1 MKKLIFLIVLFSGLS
16 FAQNLP
22 IIAVT
27 EIQSSVDSKYWRDY
41 KNSKSTNFQN
51 MLETQ
56 LVKVGRFKIM
66 ERNRIDE
73 VLSEQVLQG
82 EFSGAGTNMSAG
94 AVDYIVYGSITKFGK
109 KEKVIQTNKFSSVK
123 IITEFGIDL
132 KVVSALDGEVRR
144 AENVDVVLETGSG
157 MSTGKIATGDSA
169 ADPLA
174 DVQRRAAK
182 KVAAAIAESI
192 FPIGVITFR
201 DNEAYL
207 NYGDAILTVGDRL
220 KVIQPGEE
228 LIDEATGLNLGA
240 TEQVIGT
247 VEVTEALA
255 KFSKAKVIQG
265 GNPGK
270 GMQARIIKDASSGA
284 SGSRSGPQ
292 NQRQPL
298 GRQIWKPSLKLLC
311 QLSFYSLL

>member
-1 MKKLIFLIVLFSGLS
+1 MKKLLLIIAMVFSGLIFS
-16 FAQNLP
+16 QNLP

-41 KNSKSTNFQN
+41 KNSKSNNFQN

-73 VLSEQVLQG
+73 VLSEQALQG
-82 EFSGAGTNMSAG
+82 EFSGSGTNMAMG
-94 AVDYIVYGSITKFGK
+94 AVDYIVYGSVTKFGK

-144 AENVDVVLETGSG
+144 AEAVNVVLETASG
-157 MSTGKIATGDSA
+157 MSTGKVSTGDAA
-169 ADPLA
+169 ADPLS

-207 NYGDAILTVGDRL
+207 NYGEAILTVGDRL

-240 TEQVIGT
+240 TETVIGT
-247 VEVTEALA
+247 VEVTEALE
-255 KFSKAKVIQG
+255 KFSKAKVIRG

-284 SGSRSGPQ
+284 GGNRSGPQ

-298 GRQIWKPSLKLLC
+298 GRQIWKK
-311 QLSFYSLL
+311 

>member
-1 MKKLIFLIVLFSGLS
+1 MKKLLLIIAMVFSGLIFS
-16 FAQNLP
+16 QNLP

-41 KNSKSTNFQN
+41 KNSKSNNFQN

-73 VLSEQVLQG
+73 VLSEQALQG
-82 EFSGAGTNMSAG
+82 EFSGSGTNMAMG
-94 AVDYIVYGSITKFGK
+94 AVDYIVYGSVTKFGK

-144 AENVDVVLETGSG
+144 AEAVNVVLETASG
-157 MSTGKIATGDSA
+157 MSTGKVSTGDAA
-169 ADPLA
+169 ADPLS

-207 NYGDAILTVGDRL
+207 NYGEAILTVGDRL

-240 TEQVIGT
+240 TETVVGT
-247 VEVTEALA
+247 VEVTEALE
-255 KFSKAKVIQG
+255 KFSKAKVIRG

-284 SGSRSGPQ
+284 GGNRSGPQ

-298 GRQIWKPSLKLLC
+298 GRQI
-311 QLSFYSLL
+311 

>member
-1 MKKLIFLIVLFSGLS
+1 MKKLLIVIAMVFSGLIFS
-16 FAQNLP
+16 QNLP

-41 KNSKSTNFQN
+41 KNSKSNNFQN

-73 VLSEQVLQG
+73 VLSEQALQG
-82 EFSGAGTNMSAG
+82 EFSGSGTNMAMG
-94 AVDYIVYGSITKFGK
+94 AVDYIVYGSVTKFGK

-144 AENVDVVLETGSG
+144 AEAVNVVLETASG
-157 MSTGKIATGDSA
+157 MSTGKVSTGDAA
-169 ADPLA
+169 ADPLS

-207 NYGDAILTVGDRL
+207 NYGEAILTVGDRL

-240 TEQVIGT
+240 TETVVGT
-247 VEVTEALA
+247 VEVTEALE
-255 KFSKAKVIQG
+255 KFSKAKVIRG

-284 SGSRSGPQ
+284 GGNRSGPQ

-298 GRQIWKPSLKLLC
+298 GRQI
-311 QLSFYSLL
+311 

>member
-123 IITEFGIDL
+123 VITEFGIDL

-284 SGSRSGPQ
+284 GGSRSGPQ

-298 GRQIWKPSLKLLC
+298 GRQI
-311 QLSFYSLL
+311 

>member
-1 MKKLIFLIVLFSGLS
+1 MKKLLLIIAMVFSGLIFS
-16 FAQNLP
+16 QNLP

-41 KNSKSTNFQN
+41 KNSKSNNFQN

-73 VLSEQVLQG
+73 VLSEQALQG
-82 EFSGAGTNMSAG
+82 EFSGSGTNMAMG
-94 AVDYIVYGSITKFGK
+94 AVDYIVYGSVTKFGK

-144 AENVDVVLETGSG
+144 AEAVNVVLETASG
-157 MSTGKIATGDSA
+157 MSTGKVSTGDAA

-207 NYGDAILTVGDRL
+207 NYGEAILTVGDRL

-240 TEQVIGT
+240 TETVVGT
-247 VEVTEALA
+247 VEVTEALE
-255 KFSKAKVIQG
+255 KFSKAKVIRG

-284 SGSRSGPQ
+284 GGNRSGPQ

-298 GRQIWKPSLKLLC
+298 GRQI
-311 QLSFYSLL
+311 

>member
-123 IITEFGIDL
+123 VITEFGIDL

-255 KFSKAKVIQG
+255 KFSKAKVIDG

-284 SGSRSGPQ
+284 GGSRSGPQ

-298 GRQIWKPSLKLLC
+298 GRQI
-311 QLSFYSLL
+311 

>member
-1 MKKLIFLIVLFSGLS
+1 MKKLLLIIAIVFSGLIFS
-16 FAQNLP
+16 QNLP

-41 KNSKSTNFQN
+41 KNSKSNNFQN

-73 VLSEQVLQG
+73 VLSEQALQG
-82 EFSGAGTNMSAG
+82 EFSGSGTNMAMG
-94 AVDYIVYGSITKFGK
+94 AVDYIVYGSVTKFGK

-144 AENVDVVLETGSG
+144 AEAVNVVLETASG
-157 MSTGKIATGDSA
+157 MSTGKVSTGDAA
-169 ADPLA
+169 ADPLS

-207 NYGDAILTVGDRL
+207 NYGEAILTVGDRL
-220 KVIQPGEE
+220 KVIEPGEE

-240 TEQVIGT
+240 TETVIGT
-247 VEVTEALA
+247 VEVTEALE
-255 KFSKAKVIQG
+255 KFSKAKVIRG

-284 SGSRSGPQ
+284 GGNRSGPQ

-298 GRQIWKPSLKLLC
+298 GRQI
-311 QLSFYSLL
+311 

>member
-1 MKKLIFLIVLFSGLS
+1 MKKILFCILIIFSGFS
-16 FAQNLP
+16 FSQNLP
-22 IIAVT
+22 IIAIT
-27 EIQSSVDSKYWRDY
+27 EIKSSIDSEYWRDY

-73 VLSEQVLQG
+73 VLSEQALQG
-82 EFSGAGTNMSAG
+82 EFSGAGTNMAMG
-94 AVDYIVYGSITKFGK
+94 AVDYIVYGSVTKFGK

-132 KVVSALDGEVRR
+132 KVVSALDGEVRK
-144 AENVDVVLETGSG
+144 AEAVNVVLETGSG
-157 MSTGKIATGDSA
+157 MSTGKVSTGDAA

-207 NYGDAILTVGDRL
+207 NYGEAILTVGDRL

-240 TEQVIGT
+240 TETVIGT
-247 VEVTEALA
+247 VEVTEALE

-270 GMQARIIKDASSGA
+270 GMQARIIEDASSGA
-284 SGSRSGPQ
+284 GVNRSGPQ
-292 NQRQPL
+292 NQRKPL
-298 GRQIWKPSLKLLC
+298 GRQI
-311 QLSFYSLL
+311 

>member
-1 MKKLIFLIVLFSGLS
+1 MKKLLLIIAMVFSGLIFS
-16 FAQNLP
+16 QNLP

-41 KNSKSTNFQN
+41 KNSKSNNFQN

-73 VLSEQVLQG
+73 VLSEQALQG
-82 EFSGAGTNMSAG
+82 EFSGSGTNMAMG
-94 AVDYIVYGSITKFGK
+94 AVDYIVYGSVTKFGK

-144 AENVDVVLETGSG
+144 AEAVNVVLETASG
-157 MSTGKIATGDSA
+157 MSTGKVSTGDAA
-169 ADPLA
+169 ADPLS

-207 NYGDAILTVGDRL
+207 NYGEAILTVGDRL

-240 TEQVIGT
+240 TETVVGT
-247 VEVTEALA
+247 VEVTEALE
-255 KFSKAKVIQG
+255 KFSKAKVIRG

-284 SGSRSGPQ
+284 GGNRSGPQ

-298 GRQIWKPSLKLLC
+298 GRQIWKK
-311 QLSFYSLL
+311 

>member
-1 MKKLIFLIVLFSGLS
+1 MNTYLLFKALHLIAIISWMAGLLY
-16 FAQNLP
+16 LP
-22 IIAVT
+22 RIFVYHSET
-27 EIQSSVDSKYWRDY
+27 LNNED
-41 KNSKSTNFQN
+41 KNNT
-51 MLETQ
+51 
-56 LVKVGRFKIM
+56 FKIM

-123 IITEFGIDL
+123 VITEFGIDL

-270 GMQARIIKDASSGA
+270 GMQARII
-284 SGSRSGPQ
+284 
-292 NQRQPL
+292 
-298 GRQIWKPSLKLLC
+298 
-311 QLSFYSLL
+311 

>member
-1 MKKLIFLIVLFSGLS
+1 MKKLLLIIAMVFSGLIFS
-16 FAQNLP
+16 QNLP

-41 KNSKSTNFQN
+41 KNSKSNNFQN

-73 VLSEQVLQG
+73 VLSEQALQG
-82 EFSGAGTNMSAG
+82 EFSGSGTNMAMG
-94 AVDYIVYGSITKFGK
+94 AVDYIVYGSVTKFGK

-144 AENVDVVLETGSG
+144 AEAVNVVLETASG
-157 MSTGKIATGDSA
+157 MSTGKVSTGDAA

-207 NYGDAILTVGDRL
+207 NYGEAILTVGDRL

-240 TEQVIGT
+240 TETVIGT
-247 VEVTEALA
+247 VEVTEALE
-255 KFSKAKVIQG
+255 KFSKAKVIRG

-284 SGSRSGPQ
+284 GGNRSGPQ

-298 GRQIWKPSLKLLC
+298 GRQI
-311 QLSFYSLL
+311 

>member
-94 AVDYIVYGSITKFGK
+94 AIDYIVYGSITKFGK

-255 KFSKAKVIQG
+255 KFSKAKVIDG

-284 SGSRSGPQ
+284 GGSRSGPQ

-298 GRQIWKPSLKLLC
+298 GRQI
-311 QLSFYSLL
+311 

>member
-1 MKKLIFLIVLFSGLS
+1 MKKLLLIIAMVFSGLIFS
-16 FAQNLP
+16 QNLP

-41 KNSKSTNFQN
+41 KNSKSNNFQN

-73 VLSEQVLQG
+73 VLSEQALQG
-82 EFSGAGTNMSAG
+82 EFSGSGTNMAMG
-94 AVDYIVYGSITKFGK
+94 AVDYIVYGSVTKFGK

-144 AENVDVVLETGSG
+144 AEAVNVVLETASG
-157 MSTGKIATGDSA
+157 MSTGKVSTGDAA
-169 ADPLA
+169 ADPLS

-207 NYGDAILTVGDRL
+207 NYGEAILTVGDRL
-220 KVIQPGEE
+220 KVIEPGEE

-240 TEQVIGT
+240 TETVIGT
-247 VEVTEALA
+247 VEVTEALE
-255 KFSKAKVIQG
+255 KFSKAKVIRG

-284 SGSRSGPQ
+284 GGNRSGPQ

-298 GRQIWKPSLKLLC
+298 GRQI
-311 QLSFYSLL
+311 

>member
-1 MKKLIFLIVLFSGLS
+1 MKKLLLIIAMVFSGLIFS
-16 FAQNLP
+16 QNLP

-41 KNSKSTNFQN
+41 KNSKSNNFQN

-73 VLSEQVLQG
+73 VLSEQALQG
-82 EFSGAGTNMSAG
+82 EFSGSGTNMAMG
-94 AVDYIVYGSITKFGK
+94 AVDYIVYGSVTKFGK

-144 AENVDVVLETGSG
+144 AEAVNVVLETASG
-157 MSTGKIATGDSA
+157 MSTGKVSTGDAA
-169 ADPLA
+169 ADPLS

-207 NYGDAILTVGDRL
+207 NYGEAILTVGDRL

-240 TEQVIGT
+240 TETVIGT
-247 VEVTEALA
+247 VEVTEALE
-255 KFSKAKVIQG
+255 KFSKAKVIRG

-284 SGSRSGPQ
+284 GGNRSGPQ

-298 GRQIWKPSLKLLC
+298 GRQI
-311 QLSFYSLL
+311 

>member
-123 IITEFGIDL
+123 VITEFGIDL

-255 KFSKAKVIQG
+255 KFSKAKVIDG

-284 SGSRSGPQ
+284 GGSSSGPQ

-298 GRQIWKPSLKLLC
+298 GRQI
-311 QLSFYSLL
+311 

>member
-1 MKKLIFLIVLFSGLS
+1 MKKLLIVIVMVFSGLIFS
-16 FAQNLP
+16 QNLP

-41 KNSKSTNFQN
+41 KNSKSNNFQN

-73 VLSEQVLQG
+73 VLSEQALQG
-82 EFSGAGTNMSAG
+82 EFSGSGTNMAMG
-94 AVDYIVYGSITKFGK
+94 AVDYIVYGSVTKFGK

-144 AENVDVVLETGSG
+144 AEAVNVVLETASG
-157 MSTGKIATGDSA
+157 MSTGKVATGDAA

-207 NYGDAILTVGDRL
+207 NYGEAILTVGDRL

-240 TEQVIGT
+240 TETVIGT
-247 VEVTEALA
+247 VEVTEALE
-255 KFSKAKVIQG
+255 KFSKAKVIRG

-270 GMQARIIKDASSGA
+270 GMQARIIKDASSG
-284 SGSRSGPQ
+284 SGGSRSGPQ

-298 GRQIWKPSLKLLC
+298 GRQI
-311 QLSFYSLL
+311 

>member
-1 MKKLIFLIVLFSGLS
+1 MKKILIILTMVFSGLIFS
-16 FAQNLP
+16 QNLP

-41 KNSKSTNFQN
+41 KNSKSNNFQN

-73 VLSEQVLQG
+73 VLSEQALQG
-82 EFSGAGTNMSAG
+82 EFSGSGTNMAMG
-94 AVDYIVYGSITKFGK
+94 AVDYIVYGSVTKFGK

-144 AENVDVVLETGSG
+144 AEAVNVVLETGSG
-157 MSTGKIATGDSA
+157 MSTGKVATGDAA

-207 NYGDAILTVGDRL
+207 NYGEAILTVGDRL

-240 TEQVIGT
+240 TETVVGT
-247 VEVTEALA
+247 VEVTEALE
-255 KFSKAKVIQG
+255 KFSKAKVIRG

-284 SGSRSGPQ
+284 GGNRSGPQ

-298 GRQIWKPSLKLLC
+298 GRQIWKIL
-311 QLSFYSLL
+311 